1 MILDHAIA
9 TSFVVTL
16 VPSIRIV
23 VLVGIRFAA
32 MLRERGAYCCR
43 RASAA
48 LPNDI
53 AAQWDWP
60 VLMQPVIIPWL
71 LVHAEGLLFVL
82 QDVAFLTRS
91 AAMMLVAIPDVEK
104 LNPEMEIA
112 LLCLNGDEDACSTYD
127 IGIDISLDCWTIFF
141 CWVLKGDLG
150 NSLVEWASRLDVRRH
165 ENRQVIGVATAGQ
178 HCRNHE
184 GVGTW
189 HVT

>member
-60 VLMQPVIIPWL
+60 VLMQPVIIP
-71 LVHAEGLLFVL
+71 
-82 QDVAFLTRS
+82 
-91 AAMMLVAIPDVEK
+91 
-104 LNPEMEIA
+104 
-112 LLCLNGDEDACSTYD
+112 
-127 IGIDISLDCWTIFF
+127 
-141 CWVLKGDLG
+141 
-150 NSLVEWASRLDVRRH
+150 
-165 ENRQVIGVATAGQ
+165 
-178 HCRNHE
+178 
-184 GVGTW
+184 
-189 HVT
+189 